1 MSVLTDIINGVR
13 EDLEARKKQVSV
25 PDLAAMVHAIDPPRD
40 PLPVMAAPGLS
51 VIAEVKRKSPS
62 KGDLAQITDPAGLA
76 HSYELGGAAAISV
89 LTEERRF
96 NGSLAD
102 LDAVRARVDTPILRK
117 DFTVD
122 EYQIL
127 EARAHGADLILL
139 IVAALDD
146 VQLHDFHQIATE
158 LGMRVLVETH
168 DEDEV
173 ERALRLDPV
182 LIGVNARNLKT
193 LEVHPEVFQ
202 KLAKQ
207 IPAGP
212 LKVAESGIGGVA
224 DAQRYVDA
232 GADVVLVGESLV
244 KDGDPQAAVARLSG
258 LTPSQKSSQS
268 LGGRHDGH

>member
-1 MSVLTDIINGVR
+1 MSVLTDIILGVR
-13 EDLEARKKQVSV
+13 EDLETRKGQISV
-25 PDLAAMVHAIDPPRD
+25 PDLVEIVHSVEPPRD
-40 PLPVMAAPGLS
+40 PLPAMAAPGLS

-62 KGDLAQITDPAGLA
+62 KGDLAEITDPAGLA
-76 HSYELGGAAAISV
+76 ESYANGGAAAISV

-96 NGSLAD
+96 NGSLRD

-122 EYQIL
+122 DYQIL

-168 DEDEV
+168 DEAEV

-202 KLAKQ
+202 RLARQ

-212 LKVAESGIGGVA
+212 LKVAESGIGGVT

-244 KDGDPQAAVARLSG
+244 KDGDPEAAVARLNG
-258 LTPSQKSSQS
+258 LLPNHESSRAA
-268 LGGRHDGH
+268 GEHHDRG